1 MLLFV
6 CLFGIGLPGL
16 ELTISLEQVGL
27 KLMEVCLLLPPD
39 CWGPRHVLTY
49 PVILI
54 SDRQRHVPL
63 FPAILISDRGP
74 VTVFFACHSFL
85 LESSSPSLKLLI
97 DLH

>member
-1 MLLFV
+1 M
-6 CLFGIGLPGL
+6 FGIGLPGL
-16 ELTISLEQVGL
+16 ELTTSLEQVGL

-54 SDRQRHVPL
+54 SDRQRHAPL

-74 VTVFFACHSFL
+74 VTVFSVGVSL
-85 LESSSPSLKLLI
+85 LVTVPF
-97 DLH
+97 

>member
-1 MLLFV
+1 M
-6 CLFGIGLPGL
+6 
-16 ELTISLEQVGL
+16 SLEQAGL

-54 SDRQRHVPL
+54 SDRQRHAPL

-74 VTVFFACHSFL
+74 VTVFSVRSFFSCHSFL